1 MKEVLKI
8 ALSVVLHPEKFWIEI
23 YSRKISYKFV
33 AKYVFLLALIGPVL
47 SIISMHFI
55 ERIPLNKT
63 ILYSVTTYFM
73 DIISVYIY
81 AYFVIKS
88 NKKLDF
94 NTALKITAFASTP
107 IWLSDIVDIYQ
118 LLRPLSSLGLLY
130 SLYLLYT
137 AFKVKNAKK
146 DFILFALIIFIL
158 LYTLNSLI
166 AESIVQNPF
175 IEKYLSHFGLNLQT
189 VSNNIYYL

>member
-1 MKEVLKI
+1 MKEILKT
-8 ALSVVLHPEKFWIEI
+8 ALSVVLRPKKFWIEI
-23 YSRKISYKFV
+23 YSRKISYQFI
-33 AKYVFLLALIGPVL
+33 AEYVFLFALIGPVL
-47 SIISMHFI
+47 SIISMYFI

-63 ILYSVTTYFM
+63 VLYSVTTYFM

-81 AYFVIKS
+81 AFVVKF

-118 LLRPLSSLGLLY
+118 FLRPLSSLGLLY

-137 AFKVKNAKK
+137 AFQVKNAKK
-146 DFILFALIIFIL
+146 DFILFALITFIL

-166 AESIVQNPF
+166 AESIVQNPV
-175 IEKYLSHFGLNLQT
+175 IAKLLK
-189 VSNNIYYL
+189 